1 MQFKIVVVMISKSKT
16 ARYISELQQGCNNL
30 KNELSKKRN
39 EKKKKKKKKEKK
51 TKKTLKSAL
60 LS

>member
-1 MQFKIVVVMISKSKT
+1 MMQFKIVVVMISKSKT

-39 EKKKKKKKKEKK
+39 EKKKKKKKK
-51 TKKTLKSAL
+51 
-60 LS
+60 